1 MTVYDSTWRGWSG
14 RTYRASVSPIAEAM
28 EHGAR
33 DGVFLAI
40 KRDKDGIAKPVTR
53 PSPRLSQE
61 WLGRARAAGA
71 TEVHACAGDAAGE
84 PARAILDD
92 LKGAA

>member
-1 MTVYDSTWRGWSG
+1 MPVYEITWRGWSG
-14 RTYRASVSPIAEAM
+14 RTYRASVRPIAEAM

-40 KRDKDGIAKPVTR
+40 KRDKDGIGKLATR

-61 WLGRARAAGA
+61 WIGRARAAGA
-71 TEVHACAGDAAGE
+71 TEIHACDGEAAE
-84 PARAILDD
+84 QPAHVILDD